1 MKKKNEVS
9 PSFTKMSLTEP
20 KMPRLLL
27 ANWKTIKGGTKTK
40 FLSEQIDSLL
50 YK

>member
-1 MKKKNEVS
+1 MKTGVSLIKKLLS
-9 PSFTKMSLTEP
+9 EP
-20 KMPRLLL
+20 KKPRLLL

-50 YK
+50 YE